1 MTNLEKG
8 IWQGLEDIRREK
20 PLVHHITNYV
30 VMNETA
36 NITLALGAL
45 PVMAHAHEEV
55 EEMVAMAG
63 ALVLNIGTL
72 DPYWVESMI
81 LAGRKAN
88 AVNTPIVF
96 DPVGVGATKYRTETA
111 QNILSELRI
120 TIVRGNAAE
129 VATLAGEDAAVKGVE
144 SDGTQADIEAV
155 SKELAEKLECVVAI
169 TGPEDTVS
177 DGTNVGIVRNGDAMM
192 GRVTGT
198 GCMSTT
204 IAAGFAC
211 VEKDYFQSVIG
222 SLVCFGLAG
231 QGAAR
236 KASNRPGA
244 FHALIY
250 DELAQLTQKDILK
263 DSKVEIR

>member
-1 MTNLEKG
+1 MKMEKD
-8 IWQGLEDIRREK
+8 IWCGLEDIRKGR

-63 ALVLNIGTL
+63 ALVINIGTL
-72 DPYWVESMI
+72 DPYWVESMM

-88 AVNTPIVF
+88 ALNIPIVL
-96 DPVGVGATKYRTETA
+96 DPVGVGATKYRTETV
-111 QNILSELRI
+111 QNMLSELKI
-120 TIVRGNAAE
+120 AIVRGNEAE
-129 VATLAGEDAAVKGVE
+129 VAILAGEDAVVKGVE
-144 SDGTQADIEAV
+144 SDGTKANVVTV
-155 SKELAEKLECVVAI
+155 SKKLASKLECVVAV
-169 TGPEDTVS
+169 TGPEDIVS

-192 GRVTGT
+192 GCITGT

-204 IAAGFAC
+204 IAAGFAS
-211 VEKDYFQSVIG
+211 VEKDYFKAAIG

-231 QGAAR
+231 QGAAS
-236 KASNRPGA
+236 KSSNRPGS
-244 FHALIY
+244 FHTFIY
-250 DELAQLTQKDILK
+250 DELAQLDQKDIIK
-263 DSKVEIR
+263 EAKVEIR